1 MSDQGST
8 GDDTGLN
15 SLERR
20 LQEALKIILST
31 PGSEKIKFVY
41 LYGSA
46 AHGGLHPGSD
56 IDLCICYEA
65 DEKKS
70 IGFLLEVLGR
80 IDSDIFDIKLFKQL
94 PLYVQIDVFKGR
106 LLYSRDLQAAVY
118 DVAYETISEYEDFMP
133 RSYDYIGKEA
143 IR

>member
-8 GDDTGLN
+8 GDVTGLN
-15 SLERR
+15 RLERR
-20 LQEALKIILST
+20 LQEALKVILST
-31 PGSEKIKFVY
+31 TGSEKIKFVY
-41 LYGSA
+41 LYGSTA
-46 AHGGLHPGSD
+46 YGGLHPGSD

-65 DEKKS
+65 NEKES
-70 IGFLLEVLGR
+70 VEFLMEVLGR
-80 IDSDIFDIKLFKQL
+80 IYSDIFDVKLFKQL

-106 LLYSRDLQAAVY
+106 LLYSRDLQAVY

-133 RSYDYIGKEA
+133 RFYDYIGKEA

>member
-20 LQEALKIILST
+20 LQEAMKIILST
-31 PGSEKIKFVY
+31 PGSEKVEFVY
-41 LYGSA
+41 LYGSTV
-46 AHGGLHPGSD
+46 HGDLHIGSD

-65 DEKKS
+65 NEKES
-70 IGFLLEVLGR
+70 VEFLLKVLNR
-80 IDSDIFDIKLFKQL
+80 IDTDIFDAKLFKQL
-94 PLYVQIDVFKGR
+94 PLFVQINVFRGR
-106 LLYSRDLQAAVY
+106 LIYSRELRTVY
-118 DVAYETISEYEDFMP
+118 DVAYETIDEYESFMP
-133 RSYDYIGKEA
+133 RFYDYIGKEA